1 VETSLIKDAQAHF
14 DECTSTESAAARS
27 LGVIA
32 IEMMQNGIPPE
43 TDGKFV
49 LTHPD
54 RWSPEASNFLEVVSW
69 ATLNVVQDVSG
80 PLITLSVCLA
90 CFLLASLFN
99 ACITHCYDSVY
110 TLCWL
115 GHY

>member
-32 IEMMQNGIPPE
+32 IEMMQNGIPH
-43 TDGKFV
+43 GKFV

-54 RWSPEASNFLEVVSW
+54 RWSPEASNFLEVVSR
-69 ATLNVVQDVSG
+69 ATLKVIQNVSG
-80 PLITLSVCLA
+80 PLIALSVCLA